1 MSGPT
6 GIERVWDHV
15 LAQRLLQTT
24 YEFLRIPSVTGQERA
39 FSLHFAACLRDIG
52 LQVDVDEEF
61 PESPSVIGRWG
72 SGPGP
77 VLQFDGH
84 TDTITTPHAEPRLD
98 LDAGTVHG
106 RGAADMKGGLAAV
119 VEALRALIASG
130 ATVGGSVLVTAHG
143 LHEAPIGDQRTLHSL
158 IRKGIHGDAAVV
170 VELGED
176 FLPLAAK
183 GMAIFR
189 FEISREGAPMHEVEA
204 PKDLPHPLWVTGRLL
219 GILDAWRLR
228 LAEQPDPLLGAESIF
243 LGQVH
248 GGDFYNR
255 VPVTAWVEGTHR
267 YAAPRTLDNL
277 RTDYAALCLRLE
289 EETGA
294 TVRCTLQHVG
304 SPFSL
309 QVDEPIVRHVRD
321 AYQAATG
328 RELMIRGINVVGNAA
343 DLAGLAG
350 IPAVYHGVNQK
361 TAHSDDEWVGA
372 EDLVRA
378 ARVYAATILSY
389 LGEQP
394 CQQAPA

>member
-1 MSGPT
+1 
-6 GIERVWDHV
+6 
-15 LAQRLLQTT
+15 
-24 YEFLRIPSVTGQERA
+24 
-39 FSLHFAACLRDIG
+39 
-52 LQVDVDEEF
+52 
-61 PESPSVIGRWG
+61 
-72 SGPGP
+72 
-77 VLQFDGH
+77 
-84 TDTITTPHAEPRLD
+84 
-98 LDAGTVHG
+98 
-106 RGAADMKGGLAAV
+106 

-277 RTDYAALCLRLE
+277 RTDYAALCRRLE